1 MLLYKGVI
9 MLNVYAASWCP
20 HCQKTIEY
28 LEKKNIEI
36 KYIDIETE
44 PDEVVKKV
52 IEVNGGDDWVV
63 PTLEYEGKWRPGKV
77 FNAEELERDLKKMGV
92 ID

>member
-1 MLLYKGVI
+1 

-28 LEKKNIEI
+28 LEEKNIEI